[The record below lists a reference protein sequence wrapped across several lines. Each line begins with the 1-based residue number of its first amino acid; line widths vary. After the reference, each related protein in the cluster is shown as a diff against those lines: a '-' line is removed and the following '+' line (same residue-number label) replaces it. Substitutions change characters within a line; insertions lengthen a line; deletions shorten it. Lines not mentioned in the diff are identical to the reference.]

1 MYRYFPKHIIIIIT
15 IIKTSTIGP
24 SGKNKKL
31 FIISYATPQAPAP
44 CKTEKQIQGSNQRL
58 TAPLNPS
65 NIPVSNSVGEVIP
78 HTSLYMGA
86 LAHWNNKNEIRL
98 EY

>member
-15 IIKTSTIGP
+15 IIKTNTIAP
-24 SGKNKKL
+24 SGKNKNK
-31 FIISYATPQAPAP
+31 IIIAYATPQAPAP

-65 NIPVSNSVGEVIP
+65 NIPVSNRGEVIP
-78 HTSLYMGA
+78 HTSLHMGA
-86 LAHWNNKNEIRL
+86 LAHWNNKNEKRL